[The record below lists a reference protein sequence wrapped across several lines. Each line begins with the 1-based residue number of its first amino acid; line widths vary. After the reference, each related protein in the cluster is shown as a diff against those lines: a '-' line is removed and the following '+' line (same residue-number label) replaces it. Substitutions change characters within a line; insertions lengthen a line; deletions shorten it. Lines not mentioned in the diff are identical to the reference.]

1 MRREATPDVP
11 TWRQFRLFLRLTR
24 PHFLLGGL
32 LLYGLGA
39 AIAHYLGHRLDL
51 GHYLLGQSLVTLLQ
65 LMTHY
70 LNEYYDAT
78 GDQQNLSRT
87 PLTGGSGAIGPGA
100 LPAKVALYSAVI
112 SVGFAATIA
121 SASQVT
127 GSLPFLAWPVLLLGF
142 LGGFFYSVPPLRLAA
157 TGYGELVASLVVGA
171 LVPLFGYIVQVGDT
185 NRLLFMSVTPLVGL
199 CFAMLIVFE
208 LPDYAADVK
217 FQKRTLVVRLGWSA
231 AMRAHD
237 LALGF
242 GLLSFG
248 VILLNGVPPRVAA
261 SALYLLP
268 LVVAQ
273 VWQLRR
279 IRAGFPPRWGSL
291 TFGSLAL
298 FAIGAYLELAGYVLS

>member
-1 MRREATPDVP
+1 MPSWHDL
-11 TWRQFRLFLRLTR
+11 RLFLGLTR
-24 PHFLLGGL
+24 PHFLLGGV

-39 AIAHYLGHRLDL
+39 AIAHYQGYPIDPGL
-51 GHYLLGQSLVTLLQ
+51 YLLGQLLVTLLQ

-70 LNEYYDAT
+70 LNEYYDAA

-87 PLTGGSGAIGPGA
+87 LFSGGSGVIGPDG

-112 SVGFAATIA
+112 SVGLAATIA
-121 SASQVT
+121 SAIQVT
-127 GSLPFLAWPVLLLGF
+127 GLLPFLAWPVLLLGF

-157 TGYGELVASLVVGA
+157 SGYGELVASLVVGA
-171 LVPLFGYIVQVGDT
+171 LVPLFGYTVQVGETD
-185 NRLLFMSVTPLVGL
+185 RLLFMSVTPLVGL

-208 LPDYAADVK
+208 LPDYAADVRV
-217 FQKRTLVVRLGWSA
+217 QKRTLVVRLGWSA

-248 VILLNGVPPRVAA
+248 VIFLSGVPPRVAA

-268 LVVAQ
+268 LIIVQ
-273 VWQLRR
+273 IWQLRR
-279 IRAGFPPRWGSL
+279 IRSGFAPRWGSL
-291 TFGSLAL
+291 TLGSLAL
-298 FAIGAYLELAGYVLS
+298 FGIGAYLELAGYALS